1 MSERSDADMDVR
13 GRATQGAVADAVTAA
28 DAFAARSVTS
38 GWVRPAYL
46 AIALFFAGIVAWGFW
61 RNYFGPLLAGTV
73 DRPWVVHLHAAV
85 FVGWVLLLIAQAALV
100 VTGRVRVHRQIGTVG
115 MLYGAFVFFVG
126 VLVSTLAPALRVRAA
141 EFPIE
146 VGGMVAIYSL
156 ADLLLFGAFLACAF
170 ACRSRPEI
178 HKQWVIAATAAL
190 GGAAIGRVLKSDSP
204 EYLLTWLAPVLALI
218 AIDLVARRRVRVVP
232 LVSGALIVA
241 AFFKVPLLAAPVWRE
256 IGAALL
262 RPFV

>member
-1 MSERSDADMDVR
+1 M
-13 GRATQGAVADAVTAA
+13 
-28 DAFAARSVTS
+28 
-38 GWVRPAYL
+38 RPAYL
-46 AIALFFAGIVAWGFW
+46 AIALFFAGLVGWGFW
-61 RNYFGPLLAGTV
+61 RSYFGPLLAGTV

-85 FVGWVLLLIAQAALV
+85 FVGWVLLLIAQATLV
-100 VTGRVRVHRQIGTVG
+100 ATGRVRLHRRIGAAG
-115 MLYGAFVFFVG
+115 MLYGALVFLVG
-126 VLVSTLAPALRVRAA
+126 VLVSTLGPALRVRAG

-170 ACRSRPEI
+170 AYRSRPDV

-190 GGAAIGRVLKSDSP
+190 GGAAIGRVLKTDSP

-218 AIDLVARRRVRVVP
+218 AIDLITRRRVRTVP
-232 LVSGALIVA
+232 LVSGALIVV
-241 AFFKVPLLAAPVWRE
+241 AFFKNPLLPAPVWRD
-256 IGAALL
+256 IGAALV

>member
-1 MSERSDADMDVR
+1 
-13 GRATQGAVADAVTAA
+13 
-28 DAFAARSVTS
+28 
-38 GWVRPAYL
+38 VRPAYL
-46 AIALFFAGIVAWGFW
+46 AIALFFAGLVAWGFW
-61 RNYFGPLLAGTV
+61 RSYFGPLLAGTV

-100 VTGRVRVHRQIGTVG
+100 ATGRVRLHRRIGAAG
-115 MLYGAFVFFVG
+115 MLYGALVFLVG
-126 VLVSTLAPALRVRAA
+126 VLVSTLGPALRVRAG

-170 ACRSRPEI
+170 VYRSRPEV

-190 GGAAIGRVLKSDSP
+190 GGAAIGRVLKTDSP
-204 EYLLTWLAPVLALI
+204 EYLLTWLAPVLALVV
-218 AIDLVARRRVRVVP
+218 IDLVTRRRVRAVP
-232 LVSGALIVA
+232 LVSGALIVV
-241 AFFKVPLLAAPVWRE
+241 AFFKSQLLPAPAWSD
-256 IGAALL
+256 IGAALV

>member
-1 MSERSDADMDVR
+1 MSKR
-13 GRATQGAVADAVTAA
+13 DAVMTA
-28 DAFAARSVTS
+28 DAFATRSVGA
-38 GWVRPAYL
+38 GWARQAYL
-46 AIALFFAGIVAWGFW
+46 AVALFFAGIVAWGFW

-100 VTGRVRVHRQIGTVG
+100 VTGRVRLHRQIGTVG
-115 MLYGAFVFFVG
+115 MLYGAFVFCIG
-126 VLVSTLAPALRVRAA
+126 VLVATLAPALRVRAG

-156 ADLLLFGAFLACAF
+156 ADLLLFGAFLAF
-170 ACRSRPEI
+170 AITYRSRPEV

-218 AIDLVARRRVRVVP
+218 AIDLVAQRRVRAVP
-232 LVSGALIVA
+232 LVSGTLIVV
-241 AFFKVPLLAAPVWRE
+241 AFFKSQLLPAPVWRDL
-256 IGAALL
+256 GAALL

>member
-1 MSERSDADMDVR
+1 M
-13 GRATQGAVADAVTAA
+13 
-28 DAFAARSVTS
+28 
-38 GWVRPAYL
+38 RPAYL
-46 AIALFFAGIVAWGFW
+46 AIALFFAGLVGWGFW
-61 RNYFGPLLAGTV
+61 RSYFGPLLAGTV

-85 FVGWVLLLIAQAALV
+85 FVGWVLLLIAQATLV
-100 VTGRVRVHRQIGTVG
+100 ATGRVRLHRRIGAAG
-115 MLYGAFVFFVG
+115 MLYGALVFLVG
-126 VLVSTLAPALRVRAA
+126 VLVSTLGPALRVRAG

-170 ACRSRPEI
+170 AYRSRPDV

-190 GGAAIGRVLKSDSP
+190 GGAAIGRVLKTDSP

-218 AIDLVARRRVRVVP
+218 AIDLITRRRVRAVP
-232 LVSGALIVA
+232 LVSGALIVV
-241 AFFKVPLLAAPVWRE
+241 AFFKNPLLAAPVWRDV
-256 IGAALL
+256 GAALL